1 MQEER
6 TRLEQERRRL
16 EAERQTAEAA
26 KRQAATDEELRR
38 AQEERTR
45 LEQERKRIE
54 AEKQAA
60 ETAKRQAAADEGLRR
75 VQEERT
81 RLEQERKRI
90 EAEKQA
96 AEAAKKQVEA
106 SQRAAS
112 AAAMDAPGP
121 AASYDGTYSGRF
133 CNNVPNKAPNC
144 WPVALT
150 VRSGVTEGNWIS
162 KAKKP
167 AGARGTVAA
176 DGTVRL
182 NLKGWT
188 PGGAPAEASLRG
200 RIADGAITAS
210 GQWGDGTPVSGSW
223 KRTQTGPAGPPAPD
237 VPKLVAS
244 YDGTYSGRFCNQF
257 PKKAPFCWPVAL
269 VVRDGVAE
277 GNWIGS
283 VKQQGE
289 ARGAVGADGVIRL
302 KLTTLTPNGTPA
314 EANLIGRVA
323 DGAITVSGQW
333 RNGPTVAGDWKRN
346 P

>member
-1 MQEER
+1 MKGCAGC
-6 TRLEQERRRL
+6 RRS
-16 EAERQTAEAA
+16 APG
-26 KRQAATDEELRR
+26 
-38 AQEERTR
+38 

-60 ETAKRQAAADEGLRR
+60 ETAK
-75 VQEERT
+75 
-81 RLEQERKRI
+81 
-90 EAEKQA
+90 KQA
-96 AEAAKKQVEA
+96 EA

-112 AAAMDAPGP
+112 AAAKDAPGP
-121 AASYDGTYSGRF
+121 AASHDGTYSGRL
-133 CNNVPNKAPNC
+133 CNNVRNKTPNC

-150 VRSGVTEGNWIS
+150 VRNGVAEGNWLS

-176 DGTVRL
+176 DGSVQL
-182 NLKGWT
+182 NLAGWT
-188 PGGAPAEASLRG
+188 PRGTPAEANLAG
-200 RIADGAITAS
+200 RITDGAITAS

-223 KRTQTGPAGPPAPD
+223 KRTQTGPAAPAAPD
-237 VPKLVAS
+237 APTLVAS
-244 YDGTYSGRFCNQF
+244 NDGTYSGRFCNQL
-257 PKKAPFCWPVAL
+257 PNKAPFCWPVAL

-283 VKQQGE
+283 AKQKGE
-289 ARGAVGADGVIRL
+289 ARGAVAADGVIRL

-333 RNGPTVAGDWKRN
+333 RNGPSVTGDWKRN